1 LAIRKDP
8 LTFLYEFE
16 SRIGIKKFGENVRKN
31 WTPPFAQVCG
41 NMYNYVLKNS
51 SHHPK
56 KWIIRFDPYGIVPLT
71 KETLACSSLD
81 LRGNS
86 IGTDDDDDDTHFNLS
101 RIPMQ
106 ATRSY

>member
-1 LAIRKDP
+1 
-8 LTFLYEFE
+8 
-16 SRIGIKKFGENVRKN
+16 
-31 WTPPFAQVCG
+31 
-41 NMYNYVLKNS
+41 MYNYVLKNS

-86 IGTDDDDDDTHFNLS
+86 IGTDDDDDDTHFKSFQNTDASYKVLLNLGAL
-101 RIPMQ
+101 RL
-106 ATRSY
+106 